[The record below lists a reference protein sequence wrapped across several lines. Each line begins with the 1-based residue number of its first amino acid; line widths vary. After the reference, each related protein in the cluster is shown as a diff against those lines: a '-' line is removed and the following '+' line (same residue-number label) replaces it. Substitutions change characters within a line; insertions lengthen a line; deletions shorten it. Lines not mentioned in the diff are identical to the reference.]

1 MRSAGALNGLTYV
14 LATCCD
20 EVAGNACDLHNC
32 ICIPSVSDFDA
43 SDGPGLY
50 DIAIGHADIRLIGA
64 RRLSNE
70 NPKAPSLV
78 ELRSHL
84 ARNIIKHPLAK
95 LNEAICWT
103 LTMIRKEWRGA
114 ILVNRV
120 PVKDG
125 GNMLNHPSDNWM
137 LISQSDFEPRFQRGL
152 QCPEEIL
159 HGLHCAF
166 CASIGCALAHS
177 TELTDGHSKS

>member
-1 MRSAGALNGLTYV
+1 MRSPGLFNGWVDV
-14 LATCCD
+14 LRSGGYEITW
-20 EVAGNACDLHNC
+20 NAFNLHNC
-32 ICIPSVSDFDA
+32 ICVPSVSDLDA
-43 SDGPGLY
+43 SDGPGLN

-70 NPKAPSLV
+70 NPKTPSLV